1 MALAAGSKRRT
12 LLTRPS
18 SVKVR
23 VGLLSPVSG
32 TDLQVC
38 ARLVSAGMET
48 INGCAVVTPGDGPE
62 FVRVGPAEMDGAY
75 VVEIMAVPPGEP
87 GPPLHLHPNTDEA
100 FFVAQGEAT
109 FLLGDHELSLT
120 TGGFVFVPRGTPHT
134 VWNSGDRLARGLLII
149 SPGEAEHEFVPVEG

>member
-1 MALAAGSKRRT
+1 MRGPHTATMDDDPPICPACGVTMVPAVLSAFGSDGDWACLECEETGESDSWADFRDGARRGERRT

-23 VGLLSPVSG
+23 VGLLSPVSR

-62 FVRVGPAEMDGAY
+62 FVR
-75 VVEIMAVPPGEP
+75 
-87 GPPLHLHPNTDEA
+87 
-100 FFVAQGEAT
+100 
-109 FLLGDHELSLT
+109 
-120 TGGFVFVPRGTPHT
+120 
-134 VWNSGDRLARGLLII
+134 
-149 SPGEAEHEFVPVEG
+149 